1 MNLPVFIL
9 PNDTRRWIRIKRAE
23 VVRVFITPPTVA
35 DNLIKAA
42 IERPMLKSLVR
53 PTLSAVRKKNYLA
66 ESASVMQN
74 KAQSVRR

>member
-1 MNLPVFIL
+1 MNLTVFIL
-9 PNDTRRWIRIKRAE
+9 PNDTRRRVGIERTEI
-23 VVRVFITPPTVA
+23 VGVFITPPTVA
-35 DNLIKAA
+35 DNLVKAA

-74 KAQSVRR
+74 KAQGVRR